1 MFNILFFHI
10 FPAILKMLGKCQN
23 AIGEGTPLT
32 VKQSLNKTI
41 ARTLLRR
48 WNITDGRSSATK
60 HSGQIYSNLFWLNGL
75 IFLISKQAYNY
86 NYNYNQEAAGS
97 VYYPDYGYASTGQH
111 AEPSQLGQYLF
122 SQDRTGGLEAFI
134 TAPLV
139 VTAFIAALFGG
150 EKIVKMV
157 KSS

>member
-1 MFNILFFHI
+1 MI
-10 FPAILKMLGKCQN
+10 
-23 AIGEGTPLT
+23 
-32 VKQSLNKTI
+32 
-41 ARTLLRR
+41 
-48 WNITDGRSSATK
+48 
-60 HSGQIYSNLFWLNGL
+60 SN
-75 IFLISKQAYNY
+75 QAYNY

-150 EKIVKMV
+150 EIMLVLQ
-157 KSS
+157 KSPSEGS